1 MDDKPAVPTRDELPA
16 AIDAFIAGVFDPDV
30 AYGPNTDGYGKAVEA
45 MWRSAYVTH
54 EYVASQLGVTGF
66 QHSMSSLT
74 LLGALNGIDGP
85 YMLITVND
93 VLYPQYDVVGRVAE
107 FLNSED
113 VRKWLVEQAK
123 EKLAEFEAVDGG
135 FASSVVAAHWRTI
148 IANGG
153 AS

>member
-1 MDDKPAVPTRDELPA
+1 MDDKPAVPTREELPA
-16 AIDAFIAGVFDPDV
+16 VIDAFIAGVSDPEV
-30 AYGPNTDGYGKAVEA
+30 AYGPNKDGYDKCVEA
-45 MWRSAYVTH
+45 MWRSAYVAH

-85 YMLITVND
+85 YMLVKVENA
-93 VLYPQYDVVGRVAE
+93 LYPQYDVVARVAE

-113 VRKWLVEQAK
+113 VRKWLVEQAEK
-123 EKLAEFEAVDGG
+123 KLAENGAADGRFAVPR
-135 FASSVVAAHWRTI
+135 VVDHWRAI
-148 IANGG
+148 VANGG